1 MKVGPA
7 MSGSLP
13 STPLNL
19 HHRRKLAAV
28 VLRGD
33 LSAYETTPAFKATVD
48 RLIDELLESYGVW
61 QEADSWDSVTDRIA
75 ACFAHRLP
83 KEGEHVQQGAAE
95 WKVTLVT
102 ANRQPRRT
110 FDGWGT
116 VFKKRVM
123 SKNYL

>member
-1 MKVGPA
+1 
-7 MSGSLP
+7 MSVSLS
-13 STPLNL
+13 STPLSS

-33 LSAYETTPAFKATVD
+33 LTAYETTPAFKATID
-48 RLIDELLESYGVW
+48 RLIDELLESYGPW
-61 QEADSWDSVTDRIA
+61 QETDSWDSVTDRIVK
-75 ACFAHRLP
+75 CFAHRLS
-83 KEGEHVQQGAAE
+83 KEGEHLQQGAAE

-110 FDGWGT
+110 FDGMGT

-123 SKNYL
+123 SKSYL